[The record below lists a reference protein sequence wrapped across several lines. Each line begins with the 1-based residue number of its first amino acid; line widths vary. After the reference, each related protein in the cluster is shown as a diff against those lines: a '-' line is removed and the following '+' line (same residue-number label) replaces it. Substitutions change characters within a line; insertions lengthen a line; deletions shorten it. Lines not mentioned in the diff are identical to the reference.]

1 MIWLILILLLFCSGA
16 VSASE
21 TALFSLPRKTL
32 REFELSG
39 GLRRRAARLMR
50 RPRRVLMI
58 VLVANTAAN
67 ISIFAASYVAFEEI
81 GASHPGVAA
90 AGGIAVL
97 LAVIFLGEVIP
108 KGVALADAPL
118 LAPLSAGLISALEV
132 VLNPLQWALSTLLVN
147 PITRLMSPAS
157 TYSDTVTTE
166 ELRLLVEHSA
176 RAGHIDSTENGMLQ
190 AIVGLGEASIRDV
203 MTPRVDIESVRLS
216 DNPGVV
222 LAKMRASRKR
232 VYPACGRDLDDI
244 QGLLYARDVL
254 LAPGTALKHLLR
266 PVEFVPEQINLAQL
280 MRHFRQRRAHFAI
293 VVDEYGGTAGLVTN
307 EDAVEWIVG
316 DLPDEET
323 APCTPATERLDENT
337 YRLSGDLSVREWAD
351 RFGVGEIDRQI
362 DTLGGLIL
370 SRLGRLPHPG
380 DTIRIR
386 NLTLTVEA
394 VDRRRIERVIL
405 RRGADDAS
413 TTRARS

>member
-21 TALFSLPRKTL
+21 TALFSLPRKML

-58 VLVANTAAN
+58 VLIANTAAN
-67 ISIFAASYVAFEEI
+67 ISIFAASYVAFEGI

-97 LAVIFLGEVIP
+97 LAVILLGEAVP

-118 LAPLSAGLISALEV
+118 LAPLAAGLISTLEV
-132 VLNPLQWALSTLLVN
+132 VLNPLQWVLSTVLVN

-190 AIVGLGEASIRDV
+190 AIVGLGEASVRDV
-203 MTPRVDIESVRLS
+203 MTPRVDMESVRLS

-232 VYPACGRDLDDI
+232 VVPACGRDLDDI

-323 APCTPATERLDENT
+323 APFAPTTERLDENT

-370 SRLGRLPHPG
+370 SRLGRLPHAG
-380 DTIRIR
+380 DTIKIR

-413 TTRARS
+413 TTRVRS

>member
-81 GASHPGVAA
+81 GALHPGVAA

-118 LAPLSAGLISALEV
+118 LAPLAAGIISTLEV
-132 VLNPLQWALSTLLVN
+132 VLNPLQWVLSALLVN

-244 QGLLYARDVL
+244 QGLLFARDVL

-323 APCTPATERLDENT
+323 ASDTPATERLDENS

-370 SRLGRLPHPG
+370 SRLGRLPHAG

-386 NLTLTVEA
+386 NLTLMVEA

-405 RRGADDAS
+405 RRDADDAS